1 MRSQCVFN
9 KINSAGAGPMR
20 ADIFL
25 IALTLSVSSVFAQ
38 TQDAFENKN
47 ADSSSNKGFWDPS
60 RLSISRSMSFGMAN
74 TAGASSMQSA
84 SFYSTG
90 LQYKFV
96 TPVTV
101 NLNFALPIHSS
112 FSKYQNFSTD
122 NMQSLEYFK
131 NMPFDV
137 SVSWEP
143 TKNFH
148 FILSVVKAAG
158 DSYYGSAV
166 DPMRI
171 SPFNTRW

>member
-1 MRSQCVFN
+1 MKPSIVF
-9 KINSAGAGPMR
+9 
-20 ADIFL
+20 L
-25 IALTLSVSSVFAQ
+25 ALTLSASIVLAQ
-38 TQDAFENKN
+38 SQDSYEKKG
-47 ADSSSNKGFWDPS
+47 ADSTTNKGFWDPS
-60 RLSISRSMSFGMAN
+60 RLSVSRSMSFGMAS
-74 TAGASSMQSA
+74 TTTGPSSMQSA

-96 TPVTV
+96 SPVTV

-137 SVSWEP
+137 SVSWQP

-148 FILSVVKAAG
+148 FILSVVKSAG
-158 DSYYGSAV
+158 DGYYSSSI